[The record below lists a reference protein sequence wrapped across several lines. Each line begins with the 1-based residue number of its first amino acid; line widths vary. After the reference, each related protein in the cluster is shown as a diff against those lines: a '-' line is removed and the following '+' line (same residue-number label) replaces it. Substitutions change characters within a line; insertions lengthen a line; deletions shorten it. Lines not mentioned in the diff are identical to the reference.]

1 MDISG
6 ILSALTGQAAAANT
20 QLDAATTTLNANT
33 DEMRLLMDQNLVDS
47 GNLVSAGVNIANQK
61 ADIAYN
67 TASTQEQAQAAAG
80 LTREDT
86 QNEYFRGLAKL
97 TATQAEREQV
107 QQQVRKLSETSF
119 FDSPIGYILD
129 RLQLPAVAQKYNNLL
144 AQEAAAT
151 ENIKTRVD
159 LLKNYNAVTVAANA
173 DAQREVDNKS
183 AQLLQL
189 QAQTQIRDQRMK
201 NMSQLGTQAIQ
212 AATLADKKFDN
223 LAKVANTQISMEQ
236 FAEMRAERAE
246 NRALRREEMNARLA
260 DKNTKEEAK
269 VRVNDNLAN
278 VSMTLGLLDT
288 SGQPVIN
295 SFDTLKANVRDHK
308 QFESWDYAARTGSIG
323 FGLADATTFF
333 RDNANRAYLS
343 ANNPMLLR
351 AGDGFN
357 QGVIATA
364 NSLNK
369 RGADG
374 KMPNPKDVVKEA
386 PEQYEAKLVG
396 SAAVRAGETKTLTDK
411 EFDTIFNPYRAPHA
425 LVLAHIKKGSAS
437 GMENNAFVDAISNV
451 ATVKGN
457 GGNMT
462 GADEQEAL
470 RTIGEMV
477 KSRKL
482 DPKIASVQVA
492 NYYKLATAVAERA
505 YGTTAIFGLP
515 KQTSYAATMQIP
527 SAGFGGAGT
536 LNVDLMNPADVER
549 GIAQYVT
556 KSSQSANAPTLFS
569 DPVPLTGFPFR

>member
-20 QLDAATTTLNANT
+20 QLDAATTTLNATT

-129 RLQLPAVAQKYNNLL
+129 RLQLPAVAQKYNNLI

-223 LAKVANTQISMEQ
+223 YTKVANTQISMEQ
-236 FAEMRAERAE
+236 FSELRAERAE
-246 NRALRREEMNARLA
+246 NRKLRSEEMAARLA
-260 DKNTKEEAK
+260 DKKTKEEAK
-269 VRVNDNLAN
+269 HQIDGNIAN
-278 VSMTLGLLDT
+278 VSAILGILDAKGDPLIKDVATLETAVKDT
-288 SGQPVIN
+288 KKRDAWKNAAFTGQ
-295 SFDTLKANVRDHK
+295 
-308 QFESWDYAARTGSIG
+308 IG
-323 FGLADATTFF
+323 DGLADSTGFF
-333 RDNANRAYLS
+333 RDNANRQYL
-343 ANNPMLLR
+343 ATNNPMLLR
-351 AGDGFN
+351 AGDGFY
-357 QGVIATA
+357 QGLLATA
-364 NSLNK
+364 NSMNVMNPK
-369 RGADG
+369 TG
-374 KMPNPKDVVKEA
+374 KMPTPKEVAKEA

-396 SAAVRAGETKTLTDK
+396 SAALRAGQTKTLTDK

-425 LVLAHIKKGSAS
+425 LVLENIKKGNLQ
-437 GMENNAFVDAISNV
+437 GMENNSFVAALNTV
-451 ATVKGN
+451 AATKNN
-457 GGNMT
+457 GGNMS
-462 GADEQEAL
+462 GADEQEAF
-470 RTIGEMV
+470 RVIGEMV

-492 NYYKLATAVAERA
+492 NYYKLATAVADRA

-527 SAGFGGAGT
+527 SAGFGGSGT

-569 DPVPLTGFPFR
+569 DPTGGFGLVK